1 MQEQA
6 GCACLLLFLQDRR
19 HLLCYGKHPAHQV
32 EQYRCWRP
40 DAKRKEYAGST
51 FAGRLAISITFTY
64 FLLCLDLGDK
74 SMVVYSRRKQE
85 LNIEMGP
92 GVTVLSES
100 FTCNE
105 ARDCLRSLY
114 LTLSRHDLANNKSAD
129 LYLID

>member
-1 MQEQA
+1 MREQA

-19 HLLCYGKHPAHQV
+19 HLLCYGKHPARQV

-40 DAKRKEYAGST
+40 DAERKEYAGST

-100 FTCNE
+100 
-105 ARDCLRSLY
+105 LRATRPGTVY
-114 LTLSRHDLANNKSAD
+114 IACTLPCHDMTLPTTNPQI
-129 LYLID
+129 YT